1 MCLSYANFKD
11 KNWNWGN
18 FDAYF
23 CWKQEY
29 DSSLSNH
36 IGLKYVGRCKQN
48 FEKCRCAVNKIQIIL
63 GLSAKD
69 F

>member
-48 FEKCRCAVNKIQIIL
+48 FEK
-63 GLSAKD
+63 
-69 F
+69 